1 MLCTEHQTEF
11 RAPFSCP
18 VCAPGQAEDAGDGGD
33 DDIRSA
39 IAEGLPTLRNHEA
52 WCVELSK
59 EARKLAAVH
68 SVGEHDPAATG
79 PAYLRVALSARIEA
93 ARMADNRERRA
104 WILEVERARAKSGS
118 NAPSSKPPRPVPR
131 VGAPV
136 TATGREVH

>member
-1 MLCTEHQTEF
+1 MLHDKD
-11 RAPFSCP
+11 RNA
-18 VCAPGQAEDAGDGGD
+18 DAG
-33 DDIRSA
+33 RYLWQNLP
-39 IAEGLPTLRNHEA
+39 EGVWPAGRYADEYHF
-52 WCVELSK
+52 WP
-59 EARKLAAVH
+59 ARLA
-68 SVGEHDPAATG
+68 D
-79 PAYLRVALSARIEA
+79 LSARIEA